1 MYITSTTMDI
11 LGQIAREAKK
21 TVENRSRSPE
31 YKKMVAGLLETA
43 GKPRS
48 LLPAPIGNSIIAEV
62 KFASPSA
69 GAIATGSVSDVAADY
84 AAGGAAAISV
94 LTEEH
99 YFKGSLEYLAQARK
113 ASSLPLLRKDF
124 IVDEFQLAEAR
135 AFGADGVLLIAGLLG
150 VKLGDMLDSARSA
163 GLWALV
169 EIRNKD
175 ELKLAL
181 DSGAKIIGINNR
193 DLKTM
198 KVSLKT
204 TIGLCSYVP
213 AGKALVTESGISNP
227 ADIRKLKSECERK
240 PDYYLI
246 GTALMKAVDRKGKLK
261 EFVKA

>member
-1 MYITSTTMDI
+1 MDI
-11 LGQIAREAKK
+11 LGQIARDAKK
-21 TVENRSRSPE
+21 TVENRSRSPG

-43 GKPRS
+43 VKPRS
-48 LLPAPIGNSIIAEV
+48 LLPSPMGNSIIAEV

-84 AAGGAAAISV
+84 AAGGAAALSV

-124 IVDEFQLAEAR
+124 IVDEFQLSEAR
-135 AFGADGVLLIAGLLG
+135 AYGADGVLLIASLLG
-150 VKLGDMLDSARSA
+150 EKLGNMLESARSA

-169 EIRNKD
+169 EAHNKE

-181 DSGAKIIGINNR
+181 DAGAGIVGINNR
-193 DLKTM
+193 DLASM
-198 KVSLKT
+198 KVELGT
-204 TIGLCSYVP
+204 TIGLCELIP
-213 AGKALVTESGISNP
+213 KNRILVTESGIKTP
-227 ADIRKLKSECERK
+227 DDIKKLKKECKRK

-246 GTALMKAVDRKGKLK
+246 GTALMKAKDRAGTLK
-261 EFVKA
+261 NFVYA